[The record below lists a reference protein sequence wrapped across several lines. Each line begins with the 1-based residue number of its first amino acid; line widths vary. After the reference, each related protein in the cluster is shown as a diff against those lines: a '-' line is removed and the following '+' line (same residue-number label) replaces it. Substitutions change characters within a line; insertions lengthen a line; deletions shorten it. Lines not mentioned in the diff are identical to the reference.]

1 MSDERFSRQI
11 IAFGSEGQE
20 RIAAAKVGI
29 IGLGG
34 IGSQVAQSLAY
45 LGVQTFLVV
54 DDDIVEKSNLNRL
67 IGSIPTDAE
76 EGRLK
81 VDVAERMIQQIT
93 PKAMVRKLP
102 SNLRNAEVM
111 DGLTGMDYLFGCV
124 DNDSARLILSEL
136 AAAFEIPLVDSG
148 SEIQPE
154 EGHVK
159 EFGGRVIVAL
169 PGDFCAL
176 CAGQIDREI
185 AKTELESPP
194 EKEFRQRHGYG
205 LGNEAPAPAVVS
217 LNGIIANL
225 AVTEFLMLVTKMRPY
240 NRKLS
245 YKGMQGAVFVSR
257 DKKRE
262 GCIICEGLAGKRE
275 SANIKRYAMTG
286 LPKDLPM

>member
-11 IAFGSEGQE
+11 IAFGSDAQE
-20 RIAAAKVGI
+20 KIADAKVGI

-34 IGSQVAQSLAY
+34 IGSQVAQGLAY
-45 LGVQTFLVV
+45 LGVQHFLLT

-67 IGSIPTDAE
+67 IGSIPADAE

-81 VDVAERMIQQIT
+81 VDVAERMIQQIS
-93 PKAMVRKLP
+93 PKAIVRKLP
-102 SNLRNAEVM
+102 SNLRNTEVM
-111 DGLTGMDYLFGCV
+111 DALTGMDYLFGCV

-136 AAAFEIPLVDSG
+136 AAAYEIPLIDSA
-148 SEIQPE
+148 SEIEAE

-159 EFGGRVIVAL
+159 EFGGRVIVAV

-194 EKEFRQRHGYG
+194 EKEFRQKHGYG
-205 LGNEAPAPAVVS
+205 LGKEAPSPAVVS

-225 AVTEFLMLVTKMRPY
+225 SITEFLMLATKMRPY
-240 NRKLS
+240 NRKLT
-245 YKGMQGAVFVSR
+245 YKGMLGAVLVSR
-257 DKKRE
+257 DKKKE

-275 SANIKRYAMTG
+275 SANIKRYSMTG
-286 LPKDLPM
+286 LPRDLPM